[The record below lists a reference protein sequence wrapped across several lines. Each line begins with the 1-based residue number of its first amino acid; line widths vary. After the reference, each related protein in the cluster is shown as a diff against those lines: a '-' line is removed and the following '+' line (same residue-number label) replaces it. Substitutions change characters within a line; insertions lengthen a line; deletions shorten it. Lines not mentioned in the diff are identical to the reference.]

1 MGSSID
7 DERRRGRLRGS
18 IVDELLGIFVGDRFH
33 GLPAT
38 FESLETLKQQ
48 RQAATSAVAAKR
60 QQRESKRWR
69 RQIKEIDRQIRGWK
83 EGWGEGERDSAREM
97 EVRRAKFLLIT
108 MPRNLTIE
116 A

>member
-1 MGSSID
+1 MSDGG
-7 DERRRGRLRGS
+7 GRLRGS

-69 RQIKEIDRQIRGWK
+69 RQIKEIDRQIGGGRRGR
-83 EGWGEGERDSAREM
+83 GSGRDSAREM

-108 MPRNLTIE
+108 MPRNLAIE